1 MSDKDYGIEFDRQAF
16 VPPPDP
22 AAGRASQTTKL
33 ILAMVA
39 FAVIAFLGYELITRV
54 ARESA
59 SANDPALASLDVRLS
74 GIESRLEKLE
84 AAKKT
89 AAPLRKEDAEPKAD
103 AAKPEAQSA
112 APAKPGV
119 KTVYQVS
126 FAQTQHPNGAPAA
139 VAPADPDP
147 AIARRMAAL
156 QQGLGNLE
164 SNEAANR
171 EAWQATTNRIAD
183 MAGQVG
189 SQGADIVR
197 SEGEL
202 QQLLARSEM
211 EAIPFELLRGSN
223 PQPVGPVSLVL
234 KSSNPKKQLYTL
246 CVYMQP
252 SCIDLRDRALHEVVQ
267 FVVVRNGA
275 PLEVIATKITK
286 DGMLGYLEVPRN
298 PSVR

>member
-16 VPPPDP
+16 APPPDP
-22 AAGRASQTTKL
+22 AAGRASQTTKV

-39 FAVIAFLGYELITRV
+39 FAVVAFLGYELITRV

-59 SANDPALASLDVRLS
+59 SAGDPALASLDLRLQ
-74 GIESRLEKLE
+74 GIESRLERLE

-89 AAPLRKEDAEPKAD
+89 AAPLRKEDSDPKAD
-103 AAKPEAQSA
+103 AAKPEAQA
-112 APAKPGV
+112 ATPPKPAV

-126 FAQTQHPNGAPAA
+126 FAQTQLHANPAPAA
-139 VAPADPDP
+139 APADPDP

-156 QQGLGNLE
+156 QQGLGSLE
-164 SNEAANR
+164 SNQAANR
-171 EAWQATTNRIAD
+171 EAWQAATDRIAD

-202 QQLLARSEM
+202 KQLLARSEM

-234 KSSNPKKQLYTL
+234 KSSNAKKQTYTL
-246 CVYMQP
+246 CVYAQP
-252 SCIDLRDRALHEVVQ
+252 SCIDLRERTLHEVVQ
-267 FVVVRNGA
+267 FVMARNTT

-298 PSVR
+298 PSAH

>member
-22 AAGRASQTTKL
+22 AAGRASQTTKV
-33 ILAMVA
+33 ILAMAA

-59 SANDPALASLDVRLS
+59 SAGDPALASLDLRLS
-74 GIESRLEKLE
+74 GIESRLERLE

-89 AAPLRKEDAEPKAD
+89 PAPLRKEDADPKAD
-103 AAKPEAQSA
+103 AKPEAQA
-112 APAKPGV
+112 ATPPKPAV

-126 FAQTQHPNGAPAA
+126 FAQTQQHANPAPAA
-139 VAPADPDP
+139 APADPDP

-156 QQGLGNLE
+156 QQGLGSLE

-171 EAWQATTNRIAD
+171 EAWQATTNRMAD

-252 SCIDLRDRALHEVVQ
+252 SCIDLRDRTLHEVVQ
-267 FVVVRNGA
+267 FVVARNGA

-298 PSVR
+298 PSAR

>member
-16 VPPPDP
+16 VQPPEP
-22 AAGRASQTTKL
+22 AAGRASQMMKVL
-33 ILAMVA
+33 LALA
-39 FAVIAFLGYELITRV
+39 GFAVVAFLGYELITHV

-59 SANDPALASLDVRLS
+59 SSGDTALNSIDVRLS
-74 GIESRLEKLE
+74 GIEERLEKLE
-84 AAKKT
+84 AAKKSAVT
-89 AAPLRKEDAEPKAD
+89 YRKDDSADSKEDA
-103 AAKPEAQSA
+103 KPAVQAA
-112 APAKPGV
+112 APAKPAV

-126 FAQTQHPNGAPAA
+126 YAQTQHANPAPAA
-139 VAPADPDP
+139 APDPDP
-147 AIARRMAAL
+147 AVARRMAAL
-156 QQGLGNLE
+156 QQGLGALE

-189 SQGADIVR
+189 TQGADIVK

-234 KSSNPKKQLYTL
+234 KASNTKKQTYTL
-246 CVYMQP
+246 CVYTQP
-252 SCIDLRDRALHEVVQ
+252 TCIDLRDRSLHEVVQ
-267 FVVVRNGA
+267 FVVTRNSS

-298 PSVR
+298 PTSH